1 MDKQTQANISP
12 FFDPFSIQETPWGQ
26 PPYIRARARCSSSSQ
41 LPILTALKAGPGLG
55 ELFTG
60 AESFP
65 RAPYIPPKPQQT
77 SRHLLDAFL
86 FSFIC
91 PMLVFCCFF
100 VIFLCPAR
108 CGERP
113 PAASLQRVPGREG
126 ANFTICLSSS
136 FQTYTNWNNASPRK
150 CACCCGF
157 CQLCFRICSFR
168 QVPGRFCRRC
178 RNLLGPGGPSGSL
191 SSGLRITQG
200 RVKTPC
206 TYK

>member
-113 PAASLQRVPGREG
+113 PAASLQRVPGRRCQLHHMPEQ
-126 ANFTICLSSS
+126 FFSDVYKLEQCL
-136 FQTYTNWNNASPRK
+136 AAK
-150 CACCCGF
+150 CAGCCGF

-178 RNLLGPGGPSGSL
+178 RNLLGPGGLSGSL
-191 SSGLRITQG
+191 STGLRTTQG
-200 RVKTPC
+200 
-206 TYK
+206 